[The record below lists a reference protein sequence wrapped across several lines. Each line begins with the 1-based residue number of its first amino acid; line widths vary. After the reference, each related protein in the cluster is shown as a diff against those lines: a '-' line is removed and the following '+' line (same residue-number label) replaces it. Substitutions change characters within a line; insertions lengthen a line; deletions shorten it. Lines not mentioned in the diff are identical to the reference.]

1 MLLKIVINY
10 EFMNHKVWIEYQ
22 QKKATTKIKSK
33 CIEFG
38 QVREDKPFL

>member
-1 MLLKIVINY
+1 
-10 EFMNHKVWIEYQ
+10 MNRIPT
-22 QKKATTKIKSK
+22 KKATTKIKSK

>member
-1 MLLKIVINY
+1 
-10 EFMNHKVWIEYQ
+10 MNRIP
-22 QKKATTKIKSK
+22 KKATTKIKSK